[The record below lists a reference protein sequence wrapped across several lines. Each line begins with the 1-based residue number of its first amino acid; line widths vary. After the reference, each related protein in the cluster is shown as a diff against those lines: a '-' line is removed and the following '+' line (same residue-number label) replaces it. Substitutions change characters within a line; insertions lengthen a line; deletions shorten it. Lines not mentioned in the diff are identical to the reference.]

1 MTQASSAAFFVSPN
15 GNDSW
20 SGRLAAPNADGTDG
34 PFATLARARD
44 AMRGSDVKVTYL
56 RGGTFQL
63 ASTLEL
69 GGADSGVAFYAFPG
83 ETPVISGGERV
94 GGFVDEGGGRYSAA
108 VSRATGLDLSIGGVR
123 QTVAQ
128 SGDVT
133 PGDPRSGWLV
143 LDQAASGPS
152 TTAIRWRDGDVD
164 PAVLQAGLKIQ
175 TFSTDR
181 LADSIVD
188 VRAIDA
194 ASRTI
199 SFQQAVWYAPKTGG
213 TYRLLNAPNLIRD
226 AGEFAWRASDG
237 RLVVKPSDPGALLAQ
252 GAVVARLGTLVALNG
267 ASGVT
272 LSGLTFADG
281 VYTGAALT
289 LTGGGGN
296 AITGNRF
303 VNVGTAVRL
312 AGSSGNSLLGN
323 RMEQLGASGV
333 ELTPGS
339 NANRVESNII
349 RDIGRVS
356 KYVGGVMASGAADN
370 VIAHNDIAGSPR
382 YGISFK
388 NWDGNTVNT
397 GNQVLY
403 NRISSTLQETG
414 DGAAIEV
421 LGRSNVDTRM
431 LIQGNWIDG
440 VGGLG
445 TDGNGGWYNRHKSF
459 GIYLDDQANGVTVRD
474 NFIRDTGWASV
485 FVHGGD
491 NNTIDNNIAVTA
503 NPGER
508 FIRLEWQPN
517 AGDAGRLSNNVVTR
531 NAVQTSAGND
541 YWTLLTP
548 GSFQLDGNVLSGG
561 RAYGGG
567 DRVADPG
574 FLDAGGG
581 NYALRAGGLALAM
594 GLHDLAWAN
603 MGVQWA
609 GPSIPT
615 PQVPPAP
622 VAPGPAT
629 PGDPA
634 GLNAALASFDALSY
648 LAVNPDL
655 AAAFGTDT
663 QAARQHFIAYGY
675 REGRGTSFDGL
686 GYLASY
692 ADLAAA
698 FGTDTAAA
706 ARHYIGNGRAEGRAI
721 RFDGYAY
728 LATYPDLMAAF
739 GADAGAATLHYIRYG
754 RAEGR
759 GIGFDAYGYL
769 ASNGDLA
776 VAFGTDAAAA
786 ARHYVTFGQRE
797 GRATH
802 SFDALRYLASNRDL
816 AAVFGTDATA
826 AELHY
831 LRYGRSEGRTA
842 TAFDAGRY
850 LAAYPDLASA
860 FGGDQ
865 GAATRHFL
873 EYGRAEGRT
882 AGFAALAGPA

>member
-1 MTQASSAAFFVSPN
+1 MTQASFFVAPN
-15 GNDSW
+15 GNDAW
-20 SGRLAAPNADGTDG
+20 SGRLAAPNAEGTDG

-44 AMRGSDVKVTYL
+44 AMRTSDVKATYL
-56 RGGTFQL
+56 RGGTYTL
-63 ASTLEL
+63 GSTLEL
-69 GGADSGVAFYAFPG
+69 GAADNGVAFYAYPG

-94 GGFVDEGGGRYSAA
+94 GGFVGEGGGLYSAA
-108 VSRATGLDLSIGGVR
+108 VSRPTGLDLTVGGVR

-128 SGDVT
+128 SGDAT

-143 LDQAASGPS
+143 LDQAASGAS
-152 TTAIRWRDGDVD
+152 KTEIRWRGGDVD
-164 PAVLQAGLKIQ
+164 PAVLQPGLKIQ

-188 VRAIDA
+188 VRSIDA
-194 ASRTI
+194 ASHTI
-199 SFQQAVWYAPKTGG
+199 GFQQAVWYAPKTGG
-213 TYRLLNAPNLIRD
+213 TYRLLNAPALIRD
-226 AGEFAWRASDG
+226 PGEFAWRAADG
-237 RLVVKPSDPGALLAQ
+237 RLVVKPQDPGTLLAQ
-252 GAVVARLGTLVALNG
+252 GAVVPRLGTLVALNG

-281 VYTGAALT
+281 MYDGAALS
-289 LTGGGGN
+289 LSGGGGN
-296 AITGNRF
+296 AVTGNRF

-323 RMEQLGASGV
+323 RMEQLGASAV

-339 NANRVESNII
+339 NANRVESNTI

-356 KYVGGVMASGAADN
+356 KYVGGVMASGVADN

-388 NWDGNTVNT
+388 NWDGGTVNT

-403 NRISSTLQETG
+403 NRISGTLQETA

-421 LGRSNVDTRM
+421 LGRSNIDTRM

-491 NNTIDNNIAVTA
+491 NNAITNNIAVTA

-517 AGDAGRLSNNVVTR
+517 AGDAGRPANNVVTR

-561 RAYGGG
+561 RGYGGG
-567 DRVADPG
+567 DRIAAPG
-574 FLDAGGG
+574 FIDAGSG
-581 NYALRAGGLALAM
+581 NYALSPGALAATM
-594 GLHDLAWAN
+594 GLHDLEWTR

-609 GPSIPT
+609 GPGI
-615 PQVPPAP
+615 PAP
-622 VAPGPAT
+622 PVPAPAAPT
-629 PGDPA
+629 
-634 GLNAALASFDALSY
+634 LSAALAGFDALSY
-648 LAVNPDL
+648 LAGNP
-655 AAAFGTDT
+655 
-663 QAARQHFIAYGY
+663 
-675 REGRGTSFDGL
+675 
-686 GYLASY
+686 
-692 ADLAAA
+692 DLAAA

-706 ARHYIGNGRAEGRAI
+706 RQHYISYGYAEGRGTSFDALAYLASYPDLTAAFGIDPAAAARHYISNGRAEGRAVG
-721 RFDGYAY
+721 FDGTAY
-728 LATYPDLMAAF
+728 LASYPDLMAAF
-739 GADAGAATLHYIRYG
+739 GTDTQAATLHYLRLG

-759 GIGFDAYGYL
+759 GIGFDALGYL

-776 VAFGTDAAAA
+776 AAFGTDAGAA

-797 GRATH
+797 GRPTH
-802 SFDALRYLASNRDL
+802 SFDALRYLASNADL
-816 AAVFGTDATA
+816 AAAYGTDTAA

-831 LRYGRSEGRTA
+831 LRYGRAEGRA
-842 TAFDAGRY
+842 AAAFDPARY
-850 LAAYPDLASA
+850 LGAYPDVAAA
-860 FGGDQ
+860 FGTDQ
-865 GAATRHFL
+865 MAATRHFL
-873 EYGRAEGRT
+873 EHGRAEGRT
-882 AGFAALAGPA
+882 AGFAALASG